1 MEIKY
6 PVTGED
12 VAKMVGQWDIYMA
25 SKQLDMT
32 SSKCVMGTGNFAL
45 DIIYQREYPEGY
57 DTAKKRNPFVDKK
70 IIEEPARREFAES
83 MDIYRELADQ
93 TPDAYLPHLAR
104 VMGKLELYYHDMCQY
119 DLEEQELEK
128 AISIYRKLG
137 DESSET
143 YMPDLANM
151 LGALAHNHLRTD
163 KIEQAERDYLEAADI
178 YRKLKMDA
186 NFLKNLKSELVKE
199 LKEKRRM

>member
-1 MEIKY
+1 
-6 PVTGED
+6 
-12 VAKMVGQWDIYMA
+12 
-25 SKQLDMT
+25 
-32 SSKCVMGTGNFAL
+32 
-45 DIIYQREYPEGY
+45 
-57 DTAKKRNPFVDKK
+57 
-70 IIEEPARREFAES
+70 
-83 MDIYRELADQ
+83 MDIYRELADRN
-93 TPDAYLPHLAR
+93 PDAYLPHLAR
-104 VMGKLELYYHDMCQY
+104 VMGKLALYYHDMCQY